1 MVRFSLNLLL
11 AICLVFGGAATAF
24 AQTDGMGEHD
34 GPPPMLVIMP
44 PPDVEKPEGIEMSED
59 PAEAFHQMFDVFFDM
74 MDEDGNGELNHDEL
88 DGWVHPPPHMD
99 GGPPPMGTMDGGGME
114 GPPRPASHQ
123 SVEGGE
129 MEEHIRHLEEEL
141 RRVHQE
147 QHMRY
152 IEELGHHRDRI
163 MEEIRHMREEQA
175 HLADR
180 LREMD
185 EEARRVAEELQQAQ
199 SEPPMGDEPPN

>member
-44 PPDVEKPEGIEMSED
+44 PPDVEKPEGIELSED
-59 PAEAFHQMFDVFFDM
+59 PAERVHQIFDVFFGM

-99 GGPPPMGTMDGGGME
+99 GVPPPMGTMDGGGME
-114 GPPRPASHQ
+114 GPPM
-123 SVEGGE
+123 GGE

-180 LREMD
+180 LLEMD
-185 EEARRVAEELQQAQ
+185 REEARVAEELQQAQ

>member
-1 MVRFSLNLLL
+1 MIRFSLNLLL

-44 PPDVEKPEGIEMSED
+44 PPDIEKPEGIEMSED
-59 PAEAFHQMFDVFFDM
+59 PTEAFHQMFDVFFDM
-74 MDEDGNGELNHDEL
+74 MDKDGNGELNHDEL
-88 DGWVHPPPHMD
+88 DGWVHPSPMIGSVRAMSPPHMD
-99 GGPPPMGTMDGGGME
+99 GAPPPMGTM
-114 GPPRPASHQ
+114 
-123 SVEGGE
+123 GGE

-180 LREMD
+180 LLEMGR
-185 EEARRVAEELQQAQ
+185 EEARVAQELQQAQ
-199 SEPPMGDEPPN
+199 SERPMGDEPPN

>member
-59 PAEAFHQMFDVFFDM
+59 PAEAFHQMFDVFFGM

-88 DGWVHPPPHMD
+88 DGWVHPPPHRVFGAAMMD

-114 GPPRPASHQ
+114 GPPM
-123 SVEGGE
+123 GGE

-163 MEEIRHMREEQA
+163 KEEIRHMREEQA

-185 EEARRVAEELQQAQ
+185 REEARVAEELQQAQ

>member
-1 MVRFSLNLLL
+1 MVRFSRNLLL
-11 AICLVFGGAATAF
+11 ATCLVFGGAASAF
-24 AQTDGMGEHD
+24 AQMDGMGEHD

-59 PAEAFHQMFDVFFDM
+59 PAEAFRQMFDVFFDM

-88 DGWVHPPPHMD
+88 GGWVHPPRHMD
-99 GGPPPMGTMDGGGME
+99 GGPGGGME
-114 GPPRPASHQ
+114 GPPM
-123 SVEGGE
+123 GGE
-129 MEEHIRHLEEEL
+129 MEETIRHLEEEL
-141 RRVHQE
+141 RMVRQEQHMRHQE
-147 QHMRY
+147 QHMRH

-163 MEEIRHMREEQA
+163 MEDIGHMREEQA
-175 HLADR
+175 HLAER

-199 SEPPMGDEPPN
+199 SEPPMGDEPPMD

>member
-1 MVRFSLNLLL
+1 MVRFSLNPLL

-59 PAEAFHQMFDVFFDM
+59 PAEAFHQMFDVFFGM

-88 DGWVHPPPHMD
+88 GGWVHPPPHMD
-99 GGPPPMGTMDGGGME
+99 GGPGGGME
-114 GPPRPASHQ
+114 GPPM
-123 SVEGGE
+123 GGE
-129 MEEHIRHLEEEL
+129 REEHVRHLEEEL
-141 RRVHQE
+141 HRVHQE
-147 QHMRY
+147 QHMRH

-163 MEEIRHMREEQA
+163 REEIGHMREEQA

-180 LREMD
+180 LREMG

-199 SEPPMGDEPPN
+199 SEPPMVDEAR